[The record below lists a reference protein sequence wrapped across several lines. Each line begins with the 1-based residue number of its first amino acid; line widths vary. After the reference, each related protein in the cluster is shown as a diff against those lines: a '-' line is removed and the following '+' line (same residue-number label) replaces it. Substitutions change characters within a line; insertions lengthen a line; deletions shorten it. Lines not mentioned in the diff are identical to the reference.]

1 MTDRLLEL
9 FEQSN
14 GAFLSG
20 EELSE
25 RLQISRTAVWKQ
37 IERLRQQGYRFEA
50 APRKGYRLL
59 AKPDIFDLPAFI
71 GKLQTERFGKH
82 VKYYDEVDSTQT
94 VALSLVAEGAPEGT
108 LVLAERQT
116 AGRGRMGR
124 QWHSPKGKGLWMSMI
139 LRPKHIPLTFTPQLT
154 LLVSVALC
162 RAIRAIVPVEAGIK
176 WPNDLL
182 IGGRKAAGIL
192 LESSAENETLQHII
206 AGVGIGVNLEPDD
219 YPPELRNVATSL
231 FIEAGYRIDRVE
243 LLCRFLLE
251 WEQLYALY
259 HEQGFAPIKLL
270 WEALSVSLHKPIRC
284 QTAQGL
290 VDGYAEGIDELG
302 ALAIRLQ
309 DGTIRKMYSGDV
321 EFR

>member
-94 VALSLVAEGAPEGT
+94 VALSLVAEGPLKERLFWLSAKRRAGAGWADSGT
-108 LVLAERQT
+108 LR
-116 AGRGRMGR
+116 
-124 QWHSPKGKGLWMSMI
+124 
-139 LRPKHIPLTFTPQLT
+139 
-154 LLVSVALC
+154 
-162 RAIRAIVPVEAGIK
+162 RAKVFG
-176 WPNDLL
+176 
-182 IGGRKAAGIL
+182 
-192 LESSAENETLQHII
+192 
-206 AGVGIGVNLEPDD
+206 
-219 YPPELRNVATSL
+219 
-231 FIEAGYRIDRVE
+231 
-243 LLCRFLLE
+243 
-251 WEQLYALY
+251 
-259 HEQGFAPIKLL
+259 
-270 WEALSVSLHKPIRC
+270 
-284 QTAQGL
+284 
-290 VDGYAEGIDELG
+290 
-302 ALAIRLQ
+302 
-309 DGTIRKMYSGDV
+309 
-321 EFR
+321 